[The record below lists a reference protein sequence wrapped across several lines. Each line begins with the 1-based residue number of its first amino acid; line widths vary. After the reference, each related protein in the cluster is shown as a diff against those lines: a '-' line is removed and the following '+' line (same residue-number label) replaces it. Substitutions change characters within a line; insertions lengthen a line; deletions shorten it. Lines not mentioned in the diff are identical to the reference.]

1 MELMCLEDCR
11 FKSTPV
17 NCPTPSFSAVIRA
30 RCDPSLIEDSRTLHN
45 LLALEKRHWAP
56 QSYFGTI
63 QTDIQPYMRRI
74 LAVWMLQVCEEQK
87 CEEEVFPLAI
97 HYLDRFLGHF
107 PVPRTHLQLLGTVCM
122 LLASKLRETVH
133 LSASK
138 LCIYTDNAIS
148 VSELLQWELVVVSR
162 LDWDLASVL
171 PSDFLEHI
179 LKCLPIMPCSLHIL
193 RKHTHSYV
201 ALAATESRFS
211 VFLPSTIASACVA
224 AAVRRLKILDA
235 PLSCS
240 SLMELLADFL
250 DSDAGTLHSCFD
262 QLEVM
267 LEHSLPPC
275 ATAVGAS
282 PPETPV
288 PHIQGM
294 HRWACT
300 PTDIQDVQFSPRGRS
315 PSRSS
320 DQSPSK

>member
-1 MELMCLEDCR
+1 MELMCLEDGS
-11 FKSTPV
+11 FQSTPL
-17 NCPTPSFSAVIRA
+17 NCPTSLSAVIRA
-30 RCDPSLIEDSRTLHN
+30 RCDPSLIEDSRTLQN
-45 LLALEKRHWAP
+45 LLALEKRHWTP
-56 QSYFGTI
+56 QSYFGKI

-97 HYLDRFLGHF
+97 HYLDRYLGYF

-122 LLASKLRETVH
+122 FLASKLRETVH

-138 LCIYTDNAIS
+138 LCIYTDNAIT

-171 PSDFLEHI
+171 PSDFLEPI
-179 LKCLPIMPCSLHIL
+179 LKCLPIMPFSLHML
-193 RKHTHSYV
+193 RKHTHSCV
-201 ALAATESRFS
+201 ALAATESKFLL
-211 VFLPSTIASACVA
+211 FLPSTIASACVV

-240 SLMELLADFL
+240 SLMDLLADFL
-250 DSDAGTLHSCFD
+250 DSDVGSLRSCLD

-275 ATAVGAS
+275 STAVGAS

-288 PHIQGM
+288 SDM
-294 HRWACT
+294 HQWACT

-315 PSRSS
+315 PSRSRTS